1 MCEVESQPQSVR
13 RSEYDGS
20 PIVAHVG
27 ELEPS
32 VLVIPNPLGTE
43 IVPKTLPI
51 EVEYLQE
58 DVVVEGADCHGSG
71 T

>member
-1 MCEVESQPQSVR
+1 M
-13 RSEYDGS
+13 
-20 PIVAHVG
+20 AHVG